1 MAAGYVVLCPSLC
14 AGSSAKISPQCSGFQ
29 SSATNDPHGPPLA
42 PCNENTR
49 PFRVARSAG
58 MRRMLVH
65 SQPAARLPPGLE
77 NVCPPRSTLDASA
90 NTLCM
95 KLAERSLFHHT
106 ASQQIPSSSFD
117 SGAGACNVQP
127 CSPCGSECRSS
138 ARDSPQRPSGLRRS
152 RTSWSSPPPSPS
164 RAPFARR
171 WRWSVNVPLPTQI
184 LWLTNL
190 KCTKVHFR
198 RFSRKSTRSQ
208 FDSARPTHN
217 LELQSSSSSNRHRI
231 LWWWGVAL
239 PLSFAALSRFPWR
252 LLIWLRREGA

>member
-1 MAAGYVVLCPSLC
+1 VAAGYVVLCPSLC

-190 KCTKVHFR
+190 DSTLDV
-198 RFSRKSTRSQ
+198 RKSTRSQ
-208 FDSARPTHN
+208 FDSARPTTSVPHTIWN
-217 LELQSSSSSNRHRI
+217 SSHHLHRI
-231 LWWWGVAL
+231 DIESSGGGESLSLSPL
-239 PLSFAALSRFPWR
+239 PRCRAFLADT
-252 LLIWLRREGA
+252 